1 MLVYVETGK
10 EISLKVDP
18 QDLKYIYPERLMG
31 QGCGIDMQLTPFKLE
46 RYFAR
51 YEFNVKYLLCSSDC
65 ESLSIGDLLA
75 FEPEAEEG
83 LKRHWLGY
91 TESSGAPSLRQEIS
105 RIYTGIQPEQVLVH
119 SGAEEAIFLFMH
131 AVLQP
136 GDHVIVHWPC
146 YQSLFEI
153 ARSIGCEVTFWE
165 ARLQNRWALD
175 LDELK
180 RSLRPNTRA
189 VIVNTP
195 HNPTGYLM
203 PQADYR
209 ALNALAQER
218 GIILFSDEVYRELEY
233 DPADRLPSACDL
245 NPSAVSL
252 GVMSKTYGLAGL
264 RIGWVATHNDD
275 GLMPAWLRSRI
286 TPPSAAAPPVNTCPN
301 WPCGTA
307 TRSPGGICRSSRTT
321 CPCWMRS
328 SPSHADRFEWVRPK
342 AGPIAFP
349 RLIGEEVEQ
358 FCHQLVTSSGVLLLP
373 GTMYDHPGN
382 HFRLG
387 FARKNMPQ
395 ALEQLEQF
403 LGSIA

>member
-1 MLVYVETGK
+1 
-10 EISLKVDP
+10 
-18 QDLKYIYPERLMG
+18 
-31 QGCGIDMQLTPFKLE
+31 MQLTPFKLE

-65 ESLSIGDLLA
+65 ESLSVGDLLA

-91 TESSGAPSLRQEIS
+91 TESSGAPSLRREIS

-119 SGAEEAIFLFMH
+119 SGAEEAIYLFMH
-131 AVLQP
+131 AMLQS

-165 ARLQNRWALD
+165 AHLQNKWELD

-180 RSLRPNTRA
+180 RCLHPNTRA
-189 VIVNTP
+189 IIVNTP
-195 HNPTGYLM
+195 HNPTGNLM
-203 PQADYR
+203 PQSDYQE
-209 ALNALAQER
+209 LNALAQER
-218 GIILFSDEVYRELEY
+218 GIVLFSDEVYRELEY
-233 DPADRLPSACDL
+233 EPADRLPSACEI

-264 RIGWVATHNDD
+264 RIGWIATHNAPVYTRMASLKDYTTICSSAPSEY
-275 GLMPAWLRSRI
+275 LAELALRHRDQIAGRNLQIIHDNLNRLDSFF
-286 TPPSAAAPPVNTCPN
+286 SARAHLV
-301 WPCGTA
+301 
-307 TRSPGGICRSSRTT
+307 
-321 CPCWMRS
+321 
-328 SPSHADRFEWVRPK
+328 EWVRPK

-349 RLIGEEVEQ
+349 RLISEDVEQ

-387 FARKNMPQ
+387 FARKNLPQ
-395 ALEQLEQF
+395 ALAQLEQF
-403 LGSIA
+403 LDTRTLTGSQP